1 MISLTRQ
8 ILIFTKSESLCEL
21 YREILT
27 ARGFDLFF
35 ANSLSRLDDLNEKIP
50 HLSHVIF
57 DEEMNHFPMVFLNKL
72 KQSHDS
78 KLVFIGIFI

>member
-1 MISLTRQ
+1 
-8 ILIFTKSESLCEL
+8 L

-35 ANSLSRLDDLNEKIP
+35 ANSLSRLDDLNKKIP

-57 DEEMNHFPMVFLNKL
+57 DEEMNHFPNICP
-72 KQSHDS
+72 S
-78 KLVFIGIFI
+78 